1 MDFSRQGNTHPA
13 YDTVTVF
20 MQQVIDLCGG
30 AAVRYEDT
38 DDSDSF
44 FHNNFLSEK
53 LKKAFTADSGKA

>member
-1 MDFSRQGNTHPA
+1 MDFSRQGTPILPMIQSLYHR
-13 YDTVTVF
+13 
-20 MQQVIDLCGG
+20 QVIDLCGG

-38 DDSDSF
+38 DDGDSF